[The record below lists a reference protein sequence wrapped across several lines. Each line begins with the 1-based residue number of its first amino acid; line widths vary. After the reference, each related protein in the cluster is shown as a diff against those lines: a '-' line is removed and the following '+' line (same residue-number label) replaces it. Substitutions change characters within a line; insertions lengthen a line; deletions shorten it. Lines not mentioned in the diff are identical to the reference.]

1 MVTEGQQVA
10 SEANPLNP
18 GYLILGASNRF
29 LIEESRDHRFH
40 IITIK
45 L

>member
-18 GYLILGASNRF
+18 GYLILGASNRVSPHG
-29 LIEESRDHRFH
+29 SRDLWFHRV
-40 IITIK
+40 
-45 L
+45 